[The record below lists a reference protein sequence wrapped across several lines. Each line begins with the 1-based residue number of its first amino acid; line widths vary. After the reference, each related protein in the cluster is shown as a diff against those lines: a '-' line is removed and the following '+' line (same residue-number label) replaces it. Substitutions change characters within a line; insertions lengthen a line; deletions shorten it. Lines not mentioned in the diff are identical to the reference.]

1 VFPGRESLIF
11 VLTAGFRSSREEK
24 MVATLVAFREKYGSV
39 EAYLKDELE
48 MTEDDITKIR
58 QNLLVRKV

>member
-1 VFPGRESLIF
+1 
-11 VLTAGFRSSREEK
+11 